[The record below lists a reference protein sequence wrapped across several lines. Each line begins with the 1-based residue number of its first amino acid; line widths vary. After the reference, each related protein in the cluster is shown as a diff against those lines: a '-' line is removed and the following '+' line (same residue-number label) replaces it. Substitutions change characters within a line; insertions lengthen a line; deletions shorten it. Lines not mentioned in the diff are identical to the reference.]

1 MAVDCGAARARNGN
15 VPKVLILGSGFGGVY
30 ALRRMVGLAKE
41 GELDIT
47 LISEENLFVFSPL
60 LHEVATGALEP
71 RHVAT
76 PVRRLPKPEMFTF
89 VHSPIQHIDLENRR
103 VLTGNGEFH
112 YDYLIL
118 ALGSTRD
125 TSRLKNE
132 GAKVL
137 SLKSLQDARQ
147 IKNQIIEVFEQAAT
161 ERDPARQR
169 ELLTFVI
176 SGGGY
181 IGVQLIAALRDFI
194 YRDLLKCY
202 PMIDRQ
208 SVNLVLV
215 EITPKIIPVLHT
227 KLGAY
232 AMKHLRKTG
241 IDVRLKSEVTAAYP
255 DHVVINHSEVLP
267 CHTLIWV
274 AGVLANSRVAETLAR
289 KDPIGRVY
297 VNWYLQLVDF
307 PEVYAVGDCAHF
319 THPKTG
325 GPIPPKAHTGVR
337 QAKRAACNVVADAR
351 GEKLLPYSYS
361 NPFEVI
367 PLGPSRGIFSFHSL
381 RLYGILGRF
390 LWMAG
395 YATLVPNVYNRL
407 RITTDWI
414 LSLIFGRDMS
424 LLK

>member
-1 MAVDCGAARARNGN
+1 MSVESNATGAPAKPA
-15 VPKVLILGSGFGGVY
+15 KLLILGSGFGGVY
-30 ALRRMVGLAKE
+30 ALRRLVGLVKD

-47 LISEENLFVFSPL
+47 LIGEENLFVFSPL

-71 RHVAT
+71 RHVALSI
-76 PVRRLPKPEMFTF
+76 RRLPSPEKFTF
-89 VHSPIQHIDLENRR
+89 VHTSVDHIDLKNRQ
-103 VLTGNGEFH
+103 VHTAKGTFD

-125 TSRLKNE
+125 MSRLHNE
-132 GAKVL
+132 GGKVFT
-137 SLKSLQDARQ
+137 LKTITDARQ
-147 IKNQIIEVFEQAAT
+147 IKNQIIEVFEQAAV
-161 ERDPARQR
+161 EKDPQKQK

-181 IGVQLIAALRDFI
+181 IGVQFVAALRDFI
-194 YRDLLKCY
+194 FRDLLKGY
-202 PMIDRQ
+202 PMIDPKNVR
-208 SVNLVLV
+208 LVLV
-215 EITPKIIPVLHT
+215 EITPKIIPTLHT

-232 AMKHLRKTG
+232 AMKHLRETG
-241 IDVRLKSEVTAAYP
+241 IDIRLKSEVTSAHP
-255 DHVVINHSEVLP
+255 DHVIINHSEVVR
-267 CHTLIWV
+267 CRTLIWV
-274 AGVLANSRVAETLAR
+274 AGVRCNSRVAETVAR

-319 THPKTG
+319 VHPKTG
-325 GPIPPKAHTGVR
+325 HAIPPKAHTGVR
-337 QAKRAACNVVADAR
+337 QAKRAACNILADIR
-351 GEKLLPYSYS
+351 GESKRPYNYS

-395 YATLVPNVYNRL
+395 YATLVPSPYNRV
-407 RITTDWI
+407 RITSDWI
-414 LSLIFGRDMS
+414 LSMIFGRDMTM
-424 LLK
+424 LK

>member
-1 MAVDCGAARARNGN
+1 MSVESGALRSRNGKT
-15 VPKVLILGSGFGGVY
+15 PKVLILGSGFGGVY
-30 ALRRMVGLAKE
+30 ALRRMVGLVE
-41 GELDIT
+41 NGELDIT
-47 LISEENLFVFSPL
+47 LISEDNLFVFSPL

-76 PVRRLPKPEMFTF
+76 PVRRLPRPDRFSF
-89 VHSPIQHIDLENRR
+89 VHAPVEHIDLKNRQI
-103 VLTGNGEFH
+103 LTGKGTFD

-125 TSRLKNE
+125 MSRLKNE
-132 GAKVL
+132 GGKVFT
-137 SLKSLQDARQ
+137 LKTLQDARQ
-147 IKNQIIEVFEQAAT
+147 IKNQIIEVFEEAAS
-161 ERDPARQR
+161 EKDPARQR

-181 IGVQLIAALRDFI
+181 IGVQLVAALQDFI
-194 YRDLLKCY
+194 YRDLLKGY
-202 PMIDRQ
+202 PMIDRKN
-208 SVNLVLV
+208 VRLVLV
-215 EITPKIIPVLHT
+215 EITPKIIPTLHT

-232 AMKHLRKTG
+232 AMKHLRETG
-241 IDVRLKSEVTAAYP
+241 IDIRLKSEVTAAYP
-255 DHVVINHSEVLP
+255 DHIMLNNSEVVP

-274 AGVLANSRVAETLAR
+274 AGVRSNARIAQTDAR

-319 THPKTG
+319 VHPKTG
-325 GPIPPKAHTGVR
+325 RPIPPKAHTGVR
-337 QAKRAACNVVADAR
+337 QAKRAACNILADVR
-351 GEKLLPYSYS
+351 GTKKRPYNYS

-381 RLYGILGRF
+381 RLYGIIGRF

-395 YATLVPNVYNRL
+395 YATLVPNFYSRV
-407 RITTDWI
+407 RITSDWI